1 MFILIPETYN
11 SDSKNRKGI
20 YKMKRQ
26 REQNITKVLL
36 AVYCFVLV
44 WIILFKM
51 NMDFSVI
58 GYYRNINLIPFKG
71 SVITNGR
78 ISTAEIMLNVL
89 IFVPFGVYIS
99 MLKED
104 WNFICKAAPVFCTSL
119 SFEVLQYV
127 LGIGA
132 TDITDLL
139 GNTLGGI
146 IGILLFGL
154 LSKLLKENTIKF
166 INITAAIGTVLI
178 MGLLILLIVANR

>member
-1 MFILIPETYN
+1 
-11 SDSKNRKGI
+11 
-20 YKMKRQ
+20 MKRQ
-26 REQNITKVLL
+26 SEQNLTKVLL

-51 NMDFSVI
+51 NLDFSAI

-78 ISTAEIMLNVL
+78 ISTSEIILNVL
-89 IFVPFGVYIS
+89 IFVPLGVYIS

-104 WNFICKAAPVFCTSL
+104 WNFICKVAPVFCTSL
-119 SFEVLQYV
+119 LFEVLQYL

-132 TDITDLL
+132 TDITDLI

-166 INITAAIGTVLI
+166 INIIATVGTVLI
-178 MGLLILLIVANR
+178 LGLLILLIVANR